1 MSALTSASHESLLRK
16 FPERRAVSGAE
27 RLSETRVWAVQ
38 IN

>member
-16 FPERRAVSGAE
+16 FPRKTSGAE
-27 RLSETRVWAVQ
+27 RLSETRAWAVQ